1 MISIRKVF
9 IVLTLA
15 LPFPSPGQTLSVVK
29 DLKAEKLKFEND
41 EYVRAGAEEA
51 LQTSYFLIEALTY
64 EGNYIQIEATK
75 DFTLFV
81 NGQLAASSR
90 NEGKYSID
98 SLRQQFA
105 SPRLQIGVY
114 FPGSTNDFQAKIVSQ
129 SIRRSTNGIVPKPG
143 SSFRDFSVIAIL
155 TLLTLFISLLQLN
168 PKLTSEYFSLTKIF
182 SLRETDD
189 GQIYT
194 RITSSS
200 NILFYIFSSLMA
212 GFSLTL
218 IFEFTRGGDG
228 RLVSGTFWMSV
239 YEWIRISFVVLSFFF
254 IKIVLIYSLSR
265 LFGIKGAGR
274 IHFFYWIRVLLV
286 VASILTIILFL
297 YFISRGQ
304 NATMYQVMLW
314 IITIVLSS
322 MMVLVFLKLIR
333 RSECSIFHLFSYIC
347 ATEIIPFLITIKLLH
362 Q

>member
-1 MISIRKVF
+1 MILIRKVF
-9 IVLTLA
+9 IVLALA
-15 LPFPSPGQTLSVVK
+15 IPLSSTAQTFSVVK
-29 DLKAEKLKFEND
+29 DLKSDRLKFEED
-41 EYVRAGAEEA
+41 EYVKAEEDEA
-51 LQTSYFLIEALTY
+51 LQTSYFLIDAKAH
-64 EGNYIQIEATK
+64 EGAWLHVSAGK
-75 DFTLFV
+75 DFSMFV
-81 NGQLAASSR
+81 NGQLADADKR
-90 NEGKYSID
+90 DKRYSLD
-98 SLRQQFA
+98 SLKQQFA
-105 SPRLQIGVY
+105 SPQLIVGIY
-114 FPGSTNDFQAKIVSQ
+114 FPTSTSDLQVKILLVTS
-129 SIRRSTNGIVPKPG
+129 RAADGILPKPG

-155 TLLTLFISLLQLN
+155 ILLILFISLLRLN
-168 PKLTSEYFSLTKIF
+168 PKLTSEYFSITKIF
-182 SLRETDD
+182 SMRETDD

-200 NILFYIFSSLMA
+200 NILFYILSSLMA
-212 GFSLTL
+212 GFSLVL

-228 RLVSGTFWMSV
+228 KLVSGSFWLAA
-239 YEWIRISFVVLSFFF
+239 YEWIKVSFIVLSFFF
-254 IKIVLIYSLSR
+254 IKIVLVYSLSR

-286 VASILTIILFL
+286 LASLLTIILFL

-304 NATMYQVMLW
+304 SATLYEVVLW